1 MGNLLYSPNRTVLFF
16 DRLSLFCNRET
27 FTSEERLVSFQ
38 VTQMPIKDSPVRGNN
53 IAIFELND
61 VTGYD
66 FLNGDNFDGSV
77 ARAVASPDYSSLRC
91 PD

>member
-38 VTQMPIKDSPVRGNN
+38 VTQMPIKDSPVCGNN